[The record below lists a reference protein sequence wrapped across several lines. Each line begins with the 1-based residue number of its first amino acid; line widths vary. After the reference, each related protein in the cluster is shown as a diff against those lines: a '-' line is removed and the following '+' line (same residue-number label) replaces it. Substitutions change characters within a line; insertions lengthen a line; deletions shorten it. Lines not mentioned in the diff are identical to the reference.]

1 MARNN
6 GILVNDFRKM
16 VLDGHI
22 NEVIKALRYDDHD
35 LVAQINKTLKI
46 PSVKSNSREETFSSV
61 FTNNVL
67 SCPID
72 FVSIDVTTRQY
83 PLNTVIY
90 TFDVMYYNDAIS
102 HMDIDMSDYCHH
114 KITISSVGLYTRK
127 FSKWIM
133 DVANDIRESMISAWK
148 FAGNHAPDF
157 IAAFDEVLDERKAE
171 GIDINELYGADIPA
185 NDTEGDTS
193 DTATK
198 DSDDI
203 GMKIITVKNPKDANK
218 IIKTV
223 TDFVKDFRKDPTF
236 TADDLMDKI
245 NSFLDAEDIEHT
257 IRDIEQETADDDGIQ
272 DEQSDPNREP
282 EPDDDIHEP
291 VEEESDE
298 EECNEYGGC
307 CDQDC
312 CNCDDG
318 YCDQDLCKCDDYD
331 NGRIFA
337 DMLKYL
343 ISTSID
349 SKLMNNMN
357 NHMIRNK
364 LNFSDVN
371 LIPGLTTRPLLTTCN
386 IMLSMSPFK
395 VTASK
400 SNTPLGG
407 RVTIGVYNRENGKS
421 YYNQVFDFSELT
433 IEDVDTVKGIDMSE
447 SSRAVREQQL
457 FDAVTDRILSELDL
471 DAMFFAIGFAEG
483 WSISDHHF
491 MPNDAII
498 SKLAELTSSYV
509 NGAILTDDGDDKCDT
524 DCYLDP
530 AFAEW
535 YNNMPEEAIAR
546 FGDDWDDYDDDD
558 EDDEDADYDDIMSET
573 NGYFMTDIDS
583 KED

>member
-22 NEVIKALRYDDHD
+22 NEVIKALRYDEHD

-46 PSVKSNSREETFSSV
+46 PSGKSNSREETFHSV

-83 PLNTVIY
+83 PLNTIIY

-223 TDFVKDFRKDPTF
+223 TDFVKDFRKDPTS

-245 NSFLDAEDIEHT
+245 NSFLDAEAIEHT

-298 EECNEYGGC
+298 EECNEYG
-307 CDQDC
+307 DC
-312 CNCDDG
+312 
-318 YCDQDLCKCDDYD
+318 CDQDLCKCDDYD

-371 LIPGLTTRPLLTTCN
+371 LIPGLTTRPLLTICN

-483 WSISDHHF
+483 WSISDPHF
-491 MPNDAII
+491 NPNGAII
-498 SKLAELTSSYV
+498 NELAELTSSYI

-558 EDDEDADYDDIMSET
+558 EDADYDDIMSET

>member
-1 MARNN
+1 MARND

-22 NEVIKALRYDDHD
+22 NEVIKTLRYDDHD
-35 LVAQINKTLKI
+35 LVDQINKTLKI
-46 PSVKSNSREETFSSV
+46 PSVKSNSREETFHTI

-72 FVSIDVTTRQY
+72 FVSITVTTRLY

-90 TFDVMYYNDAIS
+90 TFDIMYYNDAIR
-102 HMDIDMSDYCHH
+102 HMGIPMPDYCHH
-114 KITISSVGLYTRK
+114 KITVSSVGLYTRK
-127 FSKWIM
+127 FSKWIV

-171 GIDINELYGADIPA
+171 GIDINGLYGADIPA

-193 DTATK
+193 DATTKDTK
-198 DSDDI
+198 DSDDV

-223 TDFVKDFRKDPTF
+223 TDFVKDFRKDPTS

-245 NSFLDAEDIEHT
+245 NSFLDAEAIEHT
-257 IRDIEQETADDDGIQ
+257 IRDIEQENDTDDGIQ

-298 EECNEYGGC
+298 EECCDC

-312 CNCDDG
+312 
-318 YCDQDLCKCDDYD
+318 CKCDDYD

-364 LNFSDVN
+364 LNFSDIN
-371 LIPGLTTRPLLTTCN
+371 LIPGLTAPLLTTCN

-395 VTASK
+395 VTASRL
-400 SNTPLGG
+400 NTPLGG

-433 IEDVDTVKGIDMSE
+433 LEDVDTVKGIDMSE

-483 WSISDHHF
+483 WSISDPHF
-491 MPNDAII
+491 NPNGAII
-498 SKLAELTSSYV
+498 NKLAELTSSYI
-509 NGAILTDDGDDKCDT
+509 NSAILTDDGDDKCDT

-535 YNNMPEEAIAR
+535 YNNMPEEAIER
-546 FGDDWDDYDDDD
+546 FGDDWDDYD

>member
-1 MARNN
+1 MARNK

-22 NEVIKALRYDDHD
+22 NEVIKTLQYDDHD
-35 LVAQINKTLKI
+35 LVSQINETLKNS
-46 PSVKSNSREETFSSV
+46 SVNSNSREETFRST
-61 FTNNVL
+61 FTNTVL

-72 FVSIDVTTRQY
+72 FIQITVTTRQY

-90 TFDVMYYNDAIS
+90 TFDIMYYNDAIK

-114 KITISSVGLYTRK
+114 KITVSSVGLYTKK
-127 FSKWIM
+127 FYKWIV
-133 DVANDIRESMISAWK
+133 DVVDDIRESMVATWK
-148 FAGNHAPDF
+148 FAGNHVPDF

-185 NDTEGDTS
+185 NDME
-193 DTATK
+193 
-198 DSDDI
+198 DSDDV
-203 GMKIITVKNPKDANK
+203 GMKIITVKNPKDPDK
-218 IIKTV
+218 IIKAI
-223 TDFVKDFRKDPTF
+223 TDYVKDFRKDPAST
-236 TADDLMDKI
+236 TDDLMDKI
-245 NSFLDAEDIEHT
+245 NSFLDTEDVEHT
-257 IRDIEQETADDDGIQ
+257 IRDFEDENTDDGIQ
-272 DEQSDPNREP
+272 DEQSDPDREP

-371 LIPGLTTRPLLTTCN
+371 LIPGLTSRPLLTTCN

-400 SNTPLGG
+400 PNTPLGG

-483 WSISDHHF
+483 WSISDPHF

-535 YNNMPEEAIAR
+535 YNNMPEEAFDR

-558 EDDEDADYDDIMSET
+558 EDADYDDVMSET
-573 NGYFMTDIDS
+573 NGYFMTDID
-583 KED
+583 KEE

>member
-1 MARNN
+1 MARND

-22 NEVIKALRYDDHD
+22 NEVIKTLRYDDHD
-35 LVAQINKTLKI
+35 LVDQINKTLKI
-46 PSVKSNSREETFSSV
+46 PSVKSNSREETFHTI

-72 FVSIDVTTRQY
+72 FVSITVTTRLY

-90 TFDVMYYNDAIS
+90 TFDIMYYNDAIR
-102 HMDIDMSDYCHH
+102 HMGIPMPDYCHH

-127 FSKWIM
+127 FSKWIV

-171 GIDINELYGADIPA
+171 GIDINGLYGADIPA

-203 GMKIITVKNPKDANK
+203 GMKIITVKNPEDANK

-223 TDFVKDFRKDPTF
+223 TDFVKDFRKDPTS

-245 NSFLDAEDIEHT
+245 NSFLDAEAIEHT

-298 EECNEYGGC
+298 EECCDC

-312 CNCDDG
+312 
-318 YCDQDLCKCDDYD
+318 CKCDDYD

-371 LIPGLTTRPLLTTCN
+371 LIPGLTAPLLTTCN

-400 SNTPLGG
+400 PNTPLGG

-483 WSISDHHF
+483 WSISDPHF
-491 MPNDAII
+491 NPNGAII
-498 SKLAELTSSYV
+498 NKLAELTSSYI

-535 YNNMPEEAIAR
+535 YNNMPEEAIER
-546 FGDDWDDYDDDD
+546 FGDDWGDYDD
-558 EDDEDADYDDIMSET
+558 DDEDADYDDIMSET

>member
-1 MARNN
+1 MARND

-16 VLDGHI
+16 VLDGNI
-22 NEVIKALRYDDHD
+22 NEVITEHRYDDHD

-46 PSVKSNSREETFSSV
+46 PSVKSNSREETFHTI

-72 FVSIDVTTRQY
+72 FVSITVTTRLY

-90 TFDVMYYNDAIS
+90 TFDIMYYNDAIS

-127 FSKWIM
+127 FSNWVM

-148 FAGNHAPDF
+148 FAGNHAPAF

-171 GIDINELYGADIPA
+171 GIDINGLYGADIPA

-198 DSDDI
+198 DSDDV
-203 GMKIITVKNPKDANK
+203 GMKIITVKNPEDANK

-223 TDFVKDFRKDPTF
+223 TDFVKDFRKDPTS

-245 NSFLDAEDIEHT
+245 NSFLDAEAIEHT

-298 EECNEYGGC
+298 EECCDC

-312 CNCDDG
+312 
-318 YCDQDLCKCDDYD
+318 CKCDDYD

-364 LNFSDVN
+364 LNFSDIN
-371 LIPGLTTRPLLTTCN
+371 LIPGLTAPLLTTCN

-400 SNTPLGG
+400 PNTPLGG

-483 WSISDHHF
+483 WSISS
-491 MPNDAII
+491 PNFNPNEAII
-498 SKLAELTSSYV
+498 GTLAELTSSYI

-535 YNNMPEEAIAR
+535 YNNMPEEAFDR
-546 FGDDWDDYDDDD
+546 FGDVWDDYDDD
-558 EDDEDADYDDIMSET
+558 DDEDADYDDIMSET

>member
-1 MARNN
+1 MARND
-6 GILVNDFRKM
+6 GMLVNDFRKM

-22 NEVIKALRYDDHD
+22 NEVIKTLRYDDHD
-35 LVAQINKTLKI
+35 LVDQINKTLKI

-72 FVSIDVTTRQY
+72 FVSIDVTTRLY

-90 TFDVMYYNDAIS
+90 TFDIMYYNDAIR
-102 HMDIDMSDYCHH
+102 HMGIPMPDYCHH

-127 FSKWIM
+127 FSKWIV

-193 DTATK
+193 DATTK

-223 TDFVKDFRKDPTF
+223 TDFVEDFRKDPTS

-245 NSFLDAEDIEHT
+245 NSFLDAEAIEHT

-298 EECNEYGGC
+298 EECCDC

-312 CNCDDG
+312 C
-318 YCDQDLCKCDDYD
+318 KCYDYD

-364 LNFSDVN
+364 LNFSDIN
-371 LIPGLTTRPLLTTCN
+371 LIPGLTAPLLTTCN

-400 SNTPLGG
+400 PNTPLGG

-433 IEDVDTVKGIDMSE
+433 LEDVDTVKGIDMGE

-483 WSISDHHF
+483 WSISS
-491 MPNDAII
+491 PNFNPNEAII
-498 SKLAELTSSYV
+498 GTLAELTSSYI

-535 YNNMPEEAIAR
+535 YNNMPEEAIER
-546 FGDDWDDYDDDD
+546 FGDDWDDYDDD
-558 EDDEDADYDDIMSET
+558 DDEDADYDDIMSET

>member
-1 MARNN
+1 MVRND

-22 NEVIKALRYDDHD
+22 NEVIKTLRYDDHD
-35 LVAQINKTLKI
+35 LVDQINKTLKI

-72 FVSIDVTTRQY
+72 FVSITVTTRLY

-90 TFDVMYYNDAIS
+90 TFDIMYYNDAIR
-102 HMDIDMSDYCHH
+102 HMGIPMPDYCHH

-127 FSKWIM
+127 FSKWIV

-171 GIDINELYGADIPA
+171 GIDINGLYGADIPA
-185 NDTEGDTS
+185 NDTEGDMS
-193 DTATK
+193 DVTK

-223 TDFVKDFRKDPTF
+223 TDFVKDFRKDPTS

-245 NSFLDAEDIEHT
+245 NSFLDAEAIEHT

-298 EECNEYGGC
+298 DECCDC

-312 CNCDDG
+312 
-318 YCDQDLCKCDDYD
+318 CKCDDYD

-371 LIPGLTTRPLLTTCN
+371 LIPGLTTLLTTCN

-400 SNTPLGG
+400 PNTPLGG

-483 WSISDHHF
+483 WSISDPHF
-491 MPNDAII
+491 NPNGAII
-498 SKLAELTSSYV
+498 NKLAELTSSYI

-535 YNNMPEEAIAR
+535 YNNMPEEAIER